1 MRLRAGPRAPAWHLA
16 LRAER
21 GRIRLVLP
29 RKQTWAHDAVIERG
43 STLVGRGRSNA
54 PAHPCVLEARR
65 ARAGAEGGRRDRGQ
79 GRALADSRYDGREE
93 ARSRLEGQGA
103 LHAARAH
110 AEHGGSLAS
119 VLGVLARMGSPA
131 QAEARARA
139 AQARA
144 RAAQARARARSYGCL
159 GVTDLEKGQDGQ
171 RRGNA
176 PAHRGAQHACVDPSL
191 ECGAREFGSFPH
203 ELEFGQPETWLKLG

>member
-1 MRLRAGPRAPAWHLA
+1 MRVSAHQRGTSPSAPREDA
-16 LRAER
+16 LDSCSHASKR
-21 GRIRLVLP
+21 GRMTLSSSAAAR
-29 RKQTWAHDAVIERG
+29 WSDA
-43 STLVGRGRSNA
+43 GRSNA

-65 ARAGAEGGRRDRGQ
+65 TRAGAEGGWRDRGQ

-110 AEHGGSLAS
+110 AEHGRSLAS

-139 AQARA
+139 ARARA

-176 PAHRGAQHACVDPSL
+176 PAHRGAQHVSNVCDPSL
-191 ECGAREFGSFPH
+191 ECGAREFVP
-203 ELEFGQPETWLKLG
+203 TN